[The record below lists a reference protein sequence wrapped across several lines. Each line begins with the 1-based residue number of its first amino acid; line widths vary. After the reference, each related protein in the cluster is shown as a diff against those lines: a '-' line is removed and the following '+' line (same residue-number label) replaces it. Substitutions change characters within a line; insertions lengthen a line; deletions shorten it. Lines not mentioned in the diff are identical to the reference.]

1 MFIFHFMLGME
12 MTEEGFILLVAQV
25 IRNDSARFW
34 LETEHVFGLTVQ
46 NDRAQ
51 NMQEWQIFSPFDLQ
65 QDSQRKDHRRRKR
78 CERRFGECHKAN
90 RRAGWTSYRQPILRK
105 DTGAVYIKNI
115 WLSLF
120 ICMIMLYFLDLFIFH
135 KQLNINVYR
144 M

>member
-51 NMQEWQIFSPFDLQ
+51 NMQE
-65 QDSQRKDHRRRKR
+65 
-78 CERRFGECHKAN
+78 
-90 RRAGWTSYRQPILRK
+90 
-105 DTGAVYIKNI
+105 
-115 WLSLF
+115 
-120 ICMIMLYFLDLFIFH
+120 
-135 KQLNINVYR
+135 
-144 M
+144 